1 MNNLV
6 IGAGVGAGVGL
17 LGVAV
22 TKITGDISVI
32 SLVPCSVLSVFG
44 AGLLYQ
50 DPVFEAIV
58 NIIFYVV
65 IGLIA
70 AYLIGGL
77 PNE

>member
-22 TKITGDISVI
+22 TKVTGDISVI
-32 SLVPCSVLSVFG
+32 SLVPCSILSVFG
-44 AGLLYQ
+44 AGLLYE
-50 DPVFEAIV
+50 DPIFEAIV

-65 IGLIA
+65 IGTIA
-70 AYLIGGL
+70 AYIIGGGA
-77 PNE
+77 NE